1 MITQYDSI
9 MISDKECRV
18 KKQVSSSNQ
27 KKSLIPD
34 FDVIKTVQTVDT
46 SKKIKQ
52 LTCTWSYN
60 NVYGL
65 PCVHSLVV
73 AKCFAPKWSY
83 ITHDNVSVR
92 LLKSYYLYFLPE
104 KLKNQTSFRNTIKT
118 GDCWYSYSYSYSW
131 EMLPTYT
138 VPIHEQPIVQTLM
151 GLFLKLLI
159 LEHKCHQKMKTVCD
173 NLWKITQMANRG
185 MKMLSHTTHN

>member
-52 LTCTWSYN
+52 LTCT
-60 NVYGL
+60 
-65 PCVHSLVV
+65 
-73 AKCFAPKWSY
+73 
-83 ITHDNVSVR
+83 
-92 LLKSYYLYFLPE
+92 
-104 KLKNQTSFRNTIKT
+104 
-118 GDCWYSYSYSYSW
+118 
-131 EMLPTYT
+131 
-138 VPIHEQPIVQTLM
+138 
-151 GLFLKLLI
+151 
-159 LEHKCHQKMKTVCD
+159 
-173 NLWKITQMANRG
+173 
-185 MKMLSHTTHN
+185 